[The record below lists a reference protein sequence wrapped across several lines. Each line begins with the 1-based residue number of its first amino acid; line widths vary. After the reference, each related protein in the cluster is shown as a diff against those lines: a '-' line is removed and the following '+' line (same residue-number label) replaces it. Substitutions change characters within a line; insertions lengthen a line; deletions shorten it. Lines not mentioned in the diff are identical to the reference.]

1 MKLRI
6 FTLALILN
14 IFVFNVYSQNTRGK
28 ISITGQVKDKLNRPV
43 ANAALFVD
51 GTKLKIKTNSQ
62 GYYKLKLKK
71 RPRKIMVLS
80 VIYGIHEVDFNGSKV
95 FNITYGKESL
105 NVTDKNPS
113 MTYKT
118 KTKKISHTQPTFT
131 NIYDYLR
138 AKVSGIRISAE
149 NEILVRGTTSF
160 NSSTEPLFIVNQSAI
175 SNIDGIDPNEIK
187 SVTVL
192 KGPECAAY
200 GVRGANGVIIINTL

>member
-131 NIYDYLR
+131 NIYYYLR
-138 AKVSGIRISAE
+138 AKSLYKVYFLIRQLLLVKYPKIFPGISD
-149 NEILVRGTTSF
+149 SF
-160 NSSTEPLFIVNQSAI
+160 CS
-175 SNIDGIDPNEIK
+175 
-187 SVTVL
+187 
-192 KGPECAAY
+192 
-200 GVRGANGVIIINTL
+200 